1 MHERG
6 RDTEPT
12 QTSWWARVLSFF
24 RAGKRAKAPRSDEP
38 TTQIIDVAKDAAPC
52 APEHGSVADPSLQV
66 AHAGMARDNVADVAR
81 QTPAEAAELP
91 ATIEATE
98 EQPERGICDEHNDA
112 PAESQPAKA
121 PVKEYVR
128 IFDTTTAESG
138 PEADTTHEAAEA
150 GDTPVDARKRA
161 ENTKDDHTQSIEA
174 TQGASELP
182 AAEGEAVGHDPHG
195 ADLQDTVQED
205 LSNESPTEEHMVDPG
220 EKNLDAVPQES
231 LADSESDE
239 VSEGPGDSTYEG
251 PKEESRA
258 GLAEKDPEEGSG
270 EDREED
276 SDEDLDEDSEE
287 DLKED
292 SEEDPEGGFEEKL
305 EDPDE
310 HTDEDLEEEPE
321 ADVAEK
327 DLEEGSEEDR
337 EDYDEGLEEGSEEDP
352 EDGFEELEKEGPD
365 EHPDE
370 WPTRVTPSDADSDEV
385 IVIDDSDEAPCGPP
399 PPPLTPCPMPTDALS
414 RYLAS
419 RRPTALPRRTS
430 RFRPVYATGA
440 LKVPAPEPIR
450 PGRSRGAGPLPRR
463 SRSSLSQRRKAPLA
477 MAEFRAGLQA
487 RQQARIAAMV
497 RDAFHTLR
505 GARTR
510 GTWEDFQ
517 ALVRKRAHVQQLL
530 DLETL
535 RTHPRTPVLD
545 EAEYTKRTLAA
556 LQEREACARARLPE
570 RLVPVEAQRQA
581 VQEAKARRRA
591 THGILGRAVLPS
603 ALPARAEAQV
613 QQVLVQRGVIAS
625 MTGAQ
630 VEAHDIAKLRP
641 GQWLNDEVINFYGQL
656 IQQRANQ
663 AAPQPGDASPCWAV
677 HVFSSFFWQ
686 NLTTRGYAGVR
697 RWSRRVDLF
706 TKDVVLMP
714 INLGQAHW
722 VCAAIDLRLRRFAY
736 YDSMGMPSP
745 AVLQRLRA
753 YLADELKDKHG
764 LALYLDDWEDYCA
777 GDTSPQQSNGYDC
790 GVFAAQT
797 LEQLSRRD
805 PGVPYPPRLEAGA
818 FAQRADPQALALL
831 REEYAGEYAWN
842 FSQRDMPY
850 LRRRMAYEI
859 ATKQLLA

>member
-1 MHERG
+1 
-6 RDTEPT
+6 
-12 QTSWWARVLSFF
+12 
-24 RAGKRAKAPRSDEP
+24 
-38 TTQIIDVAKDAAPC
+38 
-52 APEHGSVADPSLQV
+52 
-66 AHAGMARDNVADVAR
+66 
-81 QTPAEAAELP
+81 
-91 ATIEATE
+91 
-98 EQPERGICDEHNDA
+98 
-112 PAESQPAKA
+112 
-121 PVKEYVR
+121 
-128 IFDTTTAESG
+128 
-138 PEADTTHEAAEA
+138 
-150 GDTPVDARKRA
+150 
-161 ENTKDDHTQSIEA
+161 
-174 TQGASELP
+174 
-182 AAEGEAVGHDPHG
+182 
-195 ADLQDTVQED
+195 
-205 LSNESPTEEHMVDPG
+205 
-220 EKNLDAVPQES
+220 
-231 LADSESDE
+231 
-239 VSEGPGDSTYEG
+239 
-251 PKEESRA
+251 
-258 GLAEKDPEEGSG
+258 
-270 EDREED
+270 
-276 SDEDLDEDSEE
+276 
-287 DLKED
+287 
-292 SEEDPEGGFEEKL
+292 
-305 EDPDE
+305 
-310 HTDEDLEEEPE
+310 
-321 ADVAEK
+321 
-327 DLEEGSEEDR
+327 
-337 EDYDEGLEEGSEEDP
+337 
-352 EDGFEELEKEGPD
+352 
-365 EHPDE
+365 
-370 WPTRVTPSDADSDEV
+370 
-385 IVIDDSDEAPCGPP
+385 
-399 PPPLTPCPMPTDALS
+399 
-414 RYLAS
+414 
-419 RRPTALPRRTS
+419 
-430 RFRPVYATGA
+430 
-440 LKVPAPEPIR
+440 
-450 PGRSRGAGPLPRR
+450 
-463 SRSSLSQRRKAPLA
+463 

-641 GQWLNDEVINFYGQL
+641 GQCLNDEVINFYGQL

-805 PGVPYPPRLEAGA
+805 PGVPYPPLLGQGRSRSVPIPRHSRCCARSMRGSMPGISASAICRTCGGA
-818 FAQRADPQALALL
+818 WPMRSPRSSCSRDIGYPSRPTLRAPSRNTPCTSRHAAPV
-831 REEYAGEYAWN
+831 RPARVGEYKTAHSGTGN
-842 FSQRDMPY
+842 
-850 LRRRMAYEI
+850 
-859 ATKQLLA
+859 